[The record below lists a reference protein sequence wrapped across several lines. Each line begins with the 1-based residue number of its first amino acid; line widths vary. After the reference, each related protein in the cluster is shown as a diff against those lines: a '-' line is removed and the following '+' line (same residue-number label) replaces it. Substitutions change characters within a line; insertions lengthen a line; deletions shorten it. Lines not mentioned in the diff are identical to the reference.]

1 MPSVAPTGDLLFC
14 CGTSSS
20 LEPKRGRSLQ
30 HPAKKLDRKQPKA
43 VPAYSLFSPRTDD
56 DMEKMVDVLRKSLHL
71 TKPSTAPPSSL
82 PHGVVKRRVYLSPR
96 ERVHSSAIRHN
107 MSVLGAP
114 PAALRQTSP
123 GVDKLPTLAKPVES
137 TARTSTPDPDERS
150 EGSPNQAAAVST
162 TPTLFQSKSADD
174 ILSNNATDAATLIDH
189 SKSEHS
195 HISHCLLTLVFI
207 HGRSCS
213 DLDTIRS
220 QLAFGG
226 FHVEFEEPET
236 TEDNAPT
243 SPIGPWM
250 NQGDGVLRQVAA
262 TASSPRSRLLSLS
275 VDPGGPKDPRR
286 PKTSVKVVP
295 PQRKKPTPS
304 KKKQPSRPT
313 SSASSVDPTTLD
325 L

>member
-1 MPSVAPTGDLLFC
+1 
-14 CGTSSS
+14 
-20 LEPKRGRSLQ
+20 
-30 HPAKKLDRKQPKA
+30 
-43 VPAYSLFSPRTDD
+43 
-56 DMEKMVDVLRKSLHL
+56 MVDVLRKSLHL

-137 TARTSTPDPDERS
+137 TARTSTPD
-150 EGSPNQAAAVST
+150 
-162 TPTLFQSKSADD
+162 
-174 ILSNNATDAATLIDH
+174 
-189 SKSEHS
+189 
-195 HISHCLLTLVFI
+195 
-207 HGRSCS
+207 
-213 DLDTIRS
+213 TIRS

-286 PKTSVKVVP
+286 PKTSVKLVP

-325 L
+325 V

>member
-1 MPSVAPTGDLLFC
+1 
-14 CGTSSS
+14 
-20 LEPKRGRSLQ
+20 
-30 HPAKKLDRKQPKA
+30 
-43 VPAYSLFSPRTDD
+43 
-56 DMEKMVDVLRKSLHL
+56 MVDVLRKSLHL
-71 TKPSTAPPSSL
+71 TKPSTAPASSL

-123 GVDKLPTLAKPVES
+123 
-137 TARTSTPDPDERS
+137 
-150 EGSPNQAAAVST
+150 
-162 TPTLFQSKSADD
+162 
-174 ILSNNATDAATLIDH
+174 
-189 SKSEHS
+189 
-195 HISHCLLTLVFI
+195 
-207 HGRSCS
+207 
-213 DLDTIRS
+213 DTIRS

>member
-71 TKPSTAPPSSL
+71 TKPSTAPASSL

-123 GVDKLPTLAKPVES
+123 GVDKLPTLAKPIES

-162 TPTLFQSKSADD
+162 TPRLFQSKSADD
-174 ILSNNATDAATLIDH
+174 ILSNNATNAATLIDH
-189 SKSEHS
+189 SK
-195 HISHCLLTLVFI
+195 
-207 HGRSCS
+207 SCS